1 MFIRHFDVT
10 ANHNTSFEY
19 DRELETITVTVDGQT
34 EVIDLSGFP
43 LHAKFEGIETELA
56 MNVLHDVQRTEAGLF
71 VTLLKAVP
79 KAPAYYDTDWKEVT
93 EDGELRVIGD
103 NGTGDNGGTDTTEVD
118 NTEVEDE
125 GGTGTGEGTEGER
138 ETS

>member
-43 LHAKFEGIETELA
+43 LHANYEGIETSLP
-56 MNVLHDVQRTEAGLF
+56 MNVLHDVQRTETGLF

-93 EDGELRVIGD
+93 EDGELRPIGT
-103 NGTGDNGGTDTTEVD
+103 NTTEGD

-138 ETS
+138 D